1 MERVIDYKYIAEV
14 MLQQHRA
21 IKNERVVKYVA
32 QNIAK
37 IDNFYFYMNSLRE
50 KEEVEEMS
58 DKIFLIDDILNN
70 DVFTPDEES
79 KKMLKELLR
88 DNEKLSKQT
97 WINEQCDV
105 IKDQLTIFDIG
116 GIV

>member
-1 MERVIDYKYIAEV
+1 MEKDIDYKYIAEV
-14 MLQQHRA
+14 ILQQHRA

-37 IDNFYFYMNSLRE
+37 IDDFYFYMNSLVE
-50 KEEVEEMS
+50 KKDVEKMS
-58 DKIFLIDDILNN
+58 DKIFLIDDILNDN
-70 DVFTPDEES
+70 VFTPDEES

-88 DNEKLSKQT
+88 DNKKLSKQT
-97 WINEQCDV
+97 WINDQCDV

>member
-1 MERVIDYKYIAEV
+1 MEKVNYKYIAEE
-14 MLQQHRA
+14 MLQNHRA
-21 IKNERVVKYVA
+21 IKGERIVKYVA

-37 IDNFYFYMNSLRE
+37 IDGFYFYMNSL
-50 KEEVEEMS
+50 KGQEEVEEMS

-70 DVFTPDEES
+70 DVFTPDKEN
-79 KKMLKELLR
+79 KKMLKELLK

-97 WINEQCDV
+97 WINEQCD
-105 IKDQLTIFDIG
+105 ITKDQISIFDMK